1 MNKLKILRETKKSIV
16 DEKSTS
22 IRDFILKSLKYRVS
36 WKKFRGSVWGL
47 SGRKAQSPHTLE

>member
-36 WKKFRGSVWGL
+36 WKKFRGSV
-47 SGRKAQSPHTLE
+47 